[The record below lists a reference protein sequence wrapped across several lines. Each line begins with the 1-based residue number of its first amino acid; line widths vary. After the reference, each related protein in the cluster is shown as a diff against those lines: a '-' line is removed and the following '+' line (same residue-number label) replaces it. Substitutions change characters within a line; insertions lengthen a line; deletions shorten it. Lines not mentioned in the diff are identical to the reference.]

1 MYLVVDA
8 NIFFAALIKRGVSL
22 DLFFEKSLRLV
33 APSVLL
39 RELEKHREEI
49 VRKSGLSEEEISSFV
64 ILLGEKI
71 QFFDVEEYA
80 SLLKESLE
88 VSPDPDDVDY
98 LALAMKLRCPL
109 WSHDKRL
116 AEQDAVQVWS
126 TSDVLES
133 SGRS

>member
-64 ILLGEKI
+64 
-71 QFFDVEEYA
+71 
-80 SLLKESLE
+80 
-88 VSPDPDDVDY
+88 
-98 LALAMKLRCPL
+98 
-109 WSHDKRL
+109 
-116 AEQDAVQVWS
+116 
-126 TSDVLES
+126 
-133 SGRS
+133 